1 MSAEDIPNAFLI
13 RSRVIAQEAIERHQ
27 DAGRAKAALKRVV
40 ALERRLQDAETAGRW
55 RQALHGPN
63 LATVDLNGEREASA
77 CRFPINVDGAGAAH
91 AVLATDMGAGRADL
105 MAQKIGQQ
113 QPGLGLTRARL
124 AVQREANGVAL
135 A

>member
-1 MSAEDIPNAFLI
+1 
-13 RSRVIAQEAIERHQ
+13 
-27 DAGRAKAALKRVV
+27 
-40 ALERRLQDAETAGRW
+40 
-55 RQALHGPN
+55 
-63 LATVDLNGEREASA
+63 
-77 CRFPINVDGAGAAH
+77 
-91 AVLATDMGAGRADL
+91 MGAGRADL